1 MGKMG
6 HLSRLVRVYRAMLTA
21 SIAAALEYRAQ
32 MFLWLVAS
40 IFPLVMMTV
49 WLAML
54 DDAQQIAGWDRED
67 FLSYYVGMMLVNNLT
82 GSWILWRWDD
92 DMRTGDLSAKLLKPV
107 DPFHYFI
114 SDQIGW
120 KVLVLMLM
128 LPIVSGAALISPSIN
143 FPMTP
148 ISFAAFLLAVVF
160 GFLLQTFI
168 ACTFAMFGFWSTQ
181 VRNLYQLWFGIGQF
195 LSGWIAPLAMF
206 PPAIQGIAYL
216 LPYRGYLGLPLEIMT
231 GHLSYA
237 EISVGILVD
246 LIWLSVFF
254 VAFRILWRLGLRRYE
269 AVGA

>member
-1 MGKMG
+1 MR
-6 HLSRLVRVYRAMLTA
+6 RLLRVYRAMLAA
-21 SIAAALEYRAQ
+21 SIAEALEYRAQ

-54 DDAQQIAGWDRED
+54 ADVRAIAGWDRED
-67 FLSYYVGMMLVNNLT
+67 FLSYYVGMMLVNYLT

-92 DMRTGDLSAKLLKPV
+92 DMRTGDLSAKLLKPA

-114 SDQIGW
+114 SNQIGW
-120 KVLVLMLM
+120 KVLVLMFM
-128 LPIVSGAALISPSIN
+128 LPLVLGAALISPSIN

-148 ISFAAFLLAVVF
+148 LSFAAFLLAILL

-181 VRNLYQLWFGIGQF
+181 VRNLYQLWWGVGQF

-206 PPAIQGIAYL
+206 PPAIRGIASL
-216 LPYRGYLGLPLEIMT
+216 LPYRGYLGFPLEIMT
-231 GHLSYA
+231 GHLSYP
-237 EISVGILVD
+237 EIGFGLLVNLMWVG
-246 LIWLSVFF
+246 VFF
-254 VAFRILWRLGLRRYE
+254 IVFRILWRLGLRRYE